1 MGKPPGMN
9 RAFVNILAALFTY
22 FMETNNFRWVVFLF
36 TKRHV
41 CCVLSSNLFDLGQ
54 ADSDVGKLSFLSS
67 LIGKTITGDF
77 VG

>member
-22 FMETNNFRWVVFLF
+22 FMETNNFRWAAFF
-36 TKRHV
+36 FHSPNI

-54 ADSDVGKLSFLSS
+54 ADSDVDKLSFQSS
-67 LIGKTITGDF
+67 LVGKTITGYF